1 MEAYFDNSA
10 TTRCYPEVAEI
21 VVKTMTE
28 DFGNPSAMHLKGV
41 EAEKYVREA
50 AQILAKILK
59 VNEKEIIFTSGG
71 TESNNLA
78 LFGGA
83 DANKRSGNHIIT
95 TSVEHAAVGQPA
107 ERLEQME
114 RGMDARLRQFESRVG
129 NLERSNAQGMEQ
141 IRSAVAANLHRMQT
155 QQQDSLAEIQSTVN
169 EKLAQS
175 LNQKIGQSFQLVSSR
190 LEQVYQGLGEMQ
202 TLAVG
207 VGDLKKVLSNVK
219 TRGILGEVQLGAIL
233 QEILAPEQYA
243 TEIPTLPNSRNHV
256 EFAVRMPADG
266 EQPVWL
272 PIDSKFPGDTY
283 AALQDARE
291 QGDPA
296 QVEAARQKL
305 LSVVRSCAKDIRDK
319 YVQPPYTTNFG
330 ILFLP
335 FEGLYAEVVNSGLV
349 EQLQREY
356 SISVAGPSTMAAIL
370 NALQMGFRTLAIQK
384 HSHEAWVV
392 LGAVRSEF
400 EKFAGTIEKAQKS
413 LQGAEQQLELLA
425 GTRTRAIV
433 RQLREVERL
442 QPEELR
448 RESE

>member
-1 MEAYFDNSA
+1 MQYILLILCLIQLAAIVWLVMQVQKLRRPQDDTA
-10 TTRCYPEVAEI
+10 LRTLRQEI
-21 VVKTMTE
+21 AADTQNQMQML
-28 DFGNPSAMHLKGV
+28 GNLLS
-41 EAEKYVREA
+41 ENQR
-50 AQILAKILK
+50 Q
-59 VNEKEIIFTSGG
+59 SG
-71 TESNNLA
+71 
-78 LFGGA
+78 
-83 DANKRSGNHIIT
+83 DY
-95 TSVEHAAVGQPA
+95 QA

-335 FEGLYAEVVNSGLV
+335 FEGLYAGLV

>member
-1 MEAYFDNSA
+1 MQYILLILCLIQLAAIVWLVMQVQKLRRPQDDTA
-10 TTRCYPEVAEI
+10 LRTLRQEI
-21 VVKTMTE
+21 AADTQNQMQML
-28 DFGNPSAMHLKGV
+28 GNLLS
-41 EAEKYVREA
+41 ENQR
-50 AQILAKILK
+50 Q
-59 VNEKEIIFTSGG
+59 SG
-71 TESNNLA
+71 
-78 LFGGA
+78 
-83 DANKRSGNHIIT
+83 DY
-95 TSVEHAAVGQPA
+95 QA

-370 NALQMGFRTLAIQK
+370 NALQRSRITLSNFLKRIT
-384 HSHEAWVV
+384 SSVV
-392 LGAVRSEF
+392 G
-400 EKFAGTIEKAQKS
+400 
-413 LQGAEQQLELLA
+413 
-425 GTRTRAIV
+425 
-433 RQLREVERL
+433 
-442 QPEELR
+442 
-448 RESE
+448 

>member
-1 MEAYFDNSA
+1 MLYILLFLCLIQLAAIIWLVLQVQKLRNPQDDNA
-10 TTRCYPEVAEI
+10 LRTLRQEI
-21 VVKTMTE
+21 AADTQNQMQML
-28 DFGNPSAMHLKGV
+28 GNLLS
-41 EAEKYVREA
+41 ENQR
-50 AQILAKILK
+50 Q
-59 VNEKEIIFTSGG
+59 SG
-71 TESNNLA
+71 
-78 LFGGA
+78 
-83 DANKRSGNHIIT
+83 DY
-95 TSVEHAAVGQPA
+95 QA

-114 RGMDARLRQFESRVG
+114 RNMDARLRQFESRVG

-141 IRSAVAANLHRMQT
+141 IRSAVAANLHRMQA
-155 QQQDSLAEIQSTVN
+155 QQQDSLAEIQTTVN

-175 LNQKIGQSFQLVSSR
+175 LNQQIGQSFQLVSSR

-233 QEILAPEQYA
+233 QEILSPEQYA

-291 QGDPA
+291 QGDPQ

-305 LSVVRSCAKDIRDK
+305 LTVVRGCAKDIWDK

-335 FEGLYAEVVNSGLV
+335 FEGLYAEVVSSGITEV
-349 EQLQREY
+349 LQRDY
-356 SISVAGPSTMAAIL
+356 QITVAGPSTMAALL

-384 HSHEAWVV
+384 RSGEVWTI
-392 LGAVRSEF
+392 LGAVKTEF
-400 EKFAGTIEKAQKS
+400 EKFGVG
-413 LQGAEQQLELLA
+413 LQQMQRHLNQTGSDLEELIGPRSRAITRKLESVQQLDPDAAADLL
-425 GTRTRAIV
+425 GI
-433 RQLREVERL
+433 
-442 QPEELR
+442 EEK
-448 RESE
+448 SFSV

>member
-1 MEAYFDNSA
+1 MQYILLILCLIQLAAIVWLVMQVQKLRRPQDDTA
-10 TTRCYPEVAEI
+10 LRTLRQEI
-21 VVKTMTE
+21 AADTQNQMQML
-28 DFGNPSAMHLKGV
+28 GNLLS
-41 EAEKYVREA
+41 ENQR
-50 AQILAKILK
+50 Q
-59 VNEKEIIFTSGG
+59 SG
-71 TESNNLA
+71 
-78 LFGGA
+78 
-83 DANKRSGNHIIT
+83 DY
-95 TSVEHAAVGQPA
+95 QA

-169 EKLAQS
+169 EKL
-175 LNQKIGQSFQLVSSR
+175 GQSFQLVSSR

>member
-1 MEAYFDNSA
+1 MQYILLILCLIQLAAIVWLVMQVQKLRRPQDDTA
-10 TTRCYPEVAEI
+10 LRTLRQEI
-21 VVKTMTE
+21 AADTQNQMQML
-28 DFGNPSAMHLKGV
+28 GNLLS
-41 EAEKYVREA
+41 ENQR
-50 AQILAKILK
+50 Q
-59 VNEKEIIFTSGG
+59 SG
-71 TESNNLA
+71 
-78 LFGGA
+78 
-83 DANKRSGNHIIT
+83 DY
-95 TSVEHAAVGQPA
+95 QA

-169 EKLAQS
+169 EKLA
-175 LNQKIGQSFQLVSSR
+175 
-190 LEQVYQGLGEMQ
+190 QGLGEMQ

-392 LGAVRSEF
+392 LGAVRNDRKGA
-400 EKFAGTIEKAQKS
+400 EKSPGRRAAAGTSGRDTHPCHCAPAPGS
-413 LQGAEQQLELLA
+413 GTASA
-425 GTRTRAIV
+425 GGTA
-433 RQLREVERL
+433 
-442 QPEELR
+442 PGK
-448 RESE
+448 

>member
-1 MEAYFDNSA
+1 MQYILLILCLIQLAAIVWLVMQVQKLRRPQDDTA
-10 TTRCYPEVAEI
+10 LRTLRQEI
-21 VVKTMTE
+21 AADTQNQMQMM
-28 DFGNPSAMHLKGV
+28 GNLLS
-41 EAEKYVREA
+41 ENQR
-50 AQILAKILK
+50 Q
-59 VNEKEIIFTSGG
+59 SG
-71 TESNNLA
+71 
-78 LFGGA
+78 
-83 DANKRSGNHIIT
+83 DY
-95 TSVEHAAVGQPA
+95 QA

-335 FEGLYAEVVNSGLV
+335 FEGLYAEVVNAGLLEV
-349 EQLQREY
+349 LQRDY
-356 SISVAGPSTMAAIL
+356 QVNVAGPSTMAALL
-370 NALQMGFRTLAIQK
+370 NSLQMGFKTLAIQK
-384 HSHEAWVV
+384 RSGEVWQL
-392 LGAVRSEF
+392 LGAVKTEF
-400 EKFAGTIEKAQKS
+400 DKFG
-413 LQGAEQQLELLA
+413 QGLAKMQQRLRQTDEELDNLI
-425 GTRTRAIV
+425 GVRTRAISRKLRSV
-433 RQLREVERL
+433 QSLDEESAATLLELDSEPGRPVTAQL
-442 QPEELR
+442 PEEQGRL
-448 RESE
+448 

>member
-1 MEAYFDNSA
+1 M
-10 TTRCYPEVAEI
+10 
-21 VVKTMTE
+21 
-28 DFGNPSAMHLKGV
+28 
-41 EAEKYVREA
+41 
-50 AQILAKILK
+50 
-59 VNEKEIIFTSGG
+59 
-71 TESNNLA
+71 
-78 LFGGA
+78 
-83 DANKRSGNHIIT
+83 
-95 TSVEHAAVGQPA
+95 
-107 ERLEQME
+107 
-114 RGMDARLRQFESRVG
+114 
-129 NLERSNAQGMEQ
+129 
-141 IRSAVAANLHRMQT
+141 
-155 QQQDSLAEIQSTVN
+155 
-169 EKLAQS
+169 
-175 LNQKIGQSFQLVSSR
+175 
-190 LEQVYQGLGEMQ
+190 
-202 TLAVG
+202 
-207 VGDLKKVLSNVK
+207 
-219 TRGILGEVQLGAIL
+219 
-233 QEILAPEQYA
+233 
-243 TEIPTLPNSRNHV
+243 

-296 QVEAARQKL
+296 QVEAAGQKL
-305 LSVVRSCAKDIRDK
+305 LSVVRSGAKDIRDK

-370 NALQMGFRTLAIQK
+370 NALQRGCRTLAIQK

>member
-1 MEAYFDNSA
+1 MQYILLILCLIQLAAIVWLVMQVQKLRRPQDDTA
-10 TTRCYPEVAEI
+10 LRTLRQEI
-21 VVKTMTE
+21 AADTQNQMQML
-28 DFGNPSAMHLKGV
+28 GNLLS
-41 EAEKYVREA
+41 ENQR
-50 AQILAKILK
+50 Q
-59 VNEKEIIFTSGG
+59 SG
-71 TESNNLA
+71 
-78 LFGGA
+78 
-83 DANKRSGNHIIT
+83 DY
-95 TSVEHAAVGQPA
+95 QA

-202 TLAVG
+202 MLAVG

-296 QVEAARQKL
+296 QVEAARQ
-305 LSVVRSCAKDIRDK
+305 
-319 YVQPPYTTNFG
+319 G
-330 ILFLP
+330 
-335 FEGLYAEVVNSGLV
+335 
-349 EQLQREY
+349 
-356 SISVAGPSTMAAIL
+356 
-370 NALQMGFRTLAIQK
+370 
-384 HSHEAWVV
+384 
-392 LGAVRSEF
+392 
-400 EKFAGTIEKAQKS
+400 
-413 LQGAEQQLELLA
+413 
-425 GTRTRAIV
+425 
-433 RQLREVERL
+433 
-442 QPEELR
+442 
-448 RESE
+448 

>member
-1 MEAYFDNSA
+1 
-10 TTRCYPEVAEI
+10 
-21 VVKTMTE
+21 
-28 DFGNPSAMHLKGV
+28 
-41 EAEKYVREA
+41 
-50 AQILAKILK
+50 
-59 VNEKEIIFTSGG
+59 
-71 TESNNLA
+71 
-78 LFGGA
+78 
-83 DANKRSGNHIIT
+83 
-95 TSVEHAAVGQPA
+95 
-107 ERLEQME
+107 
-114 RGMDARLRQFESRVG
+114 
-129 NLERSNAQGMEQ
+129 
-141 IRSAVAANLHRMQT
+141 MQT

>member
-1 MEAYFDNSA
+1 MQYILLILCLIQLAAIVWLVMQVQKLRRPQDDTA
-10 TTRCYPEVAEI
+10 LRTLRQEI
-21 VVKTMTE
+21 AADTQNQMQML
-28 DFGNPSAMHLKGV
+28 GNLLS
-41 EAEKYVREA
+41 ENQR
-50 AQILAKILK
+50 Q
-59 VNEKEIIFTSGG
+59 SG
-71 TESNNLA
+71 
-78 LFGGA
+78 
-83 DANKRSGNHIIT
+83 DY
-95 TSVEHAAVGQPA
+95 QA

-169 EKLAQS
+169 
-175 LNQKIGQSFQLVSSR
+175 QKIGQSFQLVSSR

-202 TLAVG
+202 MLAVG

>member
-1 MEAYFDNSA
+1 MQYILLILCLIQLAAIVWLVMQVQKLRRPQDDTA
-10 TTRCYPEVAEI
+10 LRTLRQEI
-21 VVKTMTE
+21 AADTQNQMQML
-28 DFGNPSAMHLKGV
+28 GNLLS
-41 EAEKYVREA
+41 ENQR
-50 AQILAKILK
+50 Q
-59 VNEKEIIFTSGG
+59 SG
-71 TESNNLA
+71 
-78 LFGGA
+78 
-83 DANKRSGNHIIT
+83 DY
-95 TSVEHAAVGQPA
+95 QA

-335 FEGLYAEVVNSGLV
+335 FEGLYAEVVNSGPAPAGV
-349 EQLQREY
+349 QHQRCRTVHHGGDSERTANG
-356 SISVAGPSTMAAIL
+356 IPHPCHPETQPRGVGGAGCSPQRVRKVRRNDRKGAEKSPGRRAA
-370 NALQMGFRTLAIQK
+370 
-384 HSHEAWVV
+384 
-392 LGAVRSEF
+392 
-400 EKFAGTIEKAQKS
+400 AGTSGRDTHPCHCAPAPGS
-413 LQGAEQQLELLA
+413 GTASA
-425 GTRTRAIV
+425 GGTA
-433 RQLREVERL
+433 
-442 QPEELR
+442 PGK
-448 RESE
+448 

>member
-1 MEAYFDNSA
+1 MQYILLILCLIQLAAIVWLVMQVQKLRRPQDDTA
-10 TTRCYPEVAEI
+10 LRTLRQEI
-21 VVKTMTE
+21 AADTQNQMQML
-28 DFGNPSAMHLKGV
+28 GNLLS
-41 EAEKYVREA
+41 ENQR
-50 AQILAKILK
+50 Q
-59 VNEKEIIFTSGG
+59 SG
-71 TESNNLA
+71 
-78 LFGGA
+78 
-83 DANKRSGNHIIT
+83 DY
-95 TSVEHAAVGQPA
+95 QA

-233 QEILAPEQYA
+233 QEILA
-243 TEIPTLPNSRNHV
+243 PNSRNHV

>member
-1 MEAYFDNSA
+1 MQYILLILCLIQLAAIVWLVMQVQKLRRPQDDTA
-10 TTRCYPEVAEI
+10 LRTLRQEI
-21 VVKTMTE
+21 AADTQNQMQML
-28 DFGNPSAMHLKGV
+28 GNLLS
-41 EAEKYVREA
+41 ENQR
-50 AQILAKILK
+50 Q
-59 VNEKEIIFTSGG
+59 SG
-71 TESNNLA
+71 
-78 LFGGA
+78 
-83 DANKRSGNHIIT
+83 DY
-95 TSVEHAAVGQPA
+95 QA

-141 IRSAVAANLHRMQT
+141 IRSAVAANLHRM
-155 QQQDSLAEIQSTVN
+155 QSTVN

>member
-1 MEAYFDNSA
+1 MQYILLILCLIQLAAIVWLVMQVQKLRRPQDDTA
-10 TTRCYPEVAEI
+10 LRTLRQEI
-21 VVKTMTE
+21 AADTQNQMQML
-28 DFGNPSAMHLKGV
+28 GNLLS
-41 EAEKYVREA
+41 ENQR
-50 AQILAKILK
+50 Q
-59 VNEKEIIFTSGG
+59 SG
-71 TESNNLA
+71 
-78 LFGGA
+78 
-83 DANKRSGNHIIT
+83 DY
-95 TSVEHAAVGQPA
+95 QA

-291 QGDPA
+291 QGDPPA

-442 QPEELR
+442 QPEELH

>member
-1 MEAYFDNSA
+1 MQYILLILCLIQLDAIVWLVMQVQKLRRPQDDTA
-10 TTRCYPEVAEI
+10 LRTLRQEI
-21 VVKTMTE
+21 AADTQNQMQML
-28 DFGNPSAMHLKGV
+28 GNLLS
-41 EAEKYVREA
+41 ENQR
-50 AQILAKILK
+50 Q
-59 VNEKEIIFTSGG
+59 SG
-71 TESNNLA
+71 
-78 LFGGA
+78 
-83 DANKRSGNHIIT
+83 DY
-95 TSVEHAAVGQPA
+95 QA

>member
-1 MEAYFDNSA
+1 MLYILLFL
-10 TTRCYPEVAEI
+10 CLI
-21 VVKTMTE
+21 Q
-28 DFGNPSAMHLKGV
+28 L
-41 EAEKYVREA
+41 A
-50 AQILAKILK
+50 A
-59 VNEKEIIFTSGG
+59 IIW
-71 TESNNLA
+71 LA
-78 LFGGA
+78 LQVQKLRNPQDDNTLRTLRQEIAA
-83 DANKRSGNHIIT
+83 DTQNQMQMLGNLLSENQRQSGDY
-95 TSVEHAAVGQPA
+95 QA

-114 RGMDARLRQFESRVG
+114 RNMDARLRQFESRVG

-141 IRSAVAANLHRMQT
+141 IRSAVAANLHRMQA
-155 QQQDSLAEIQSTVN
+155 QQQDSLAEIQTTVN

-175 LNQKIGQSFQLVSSR
+175 LNQQIGQSFQLVSSR

-233 QEILAPEQYA
+233 QEILSPEQYA

-291 QGDPA
+291 QGDPQ

-305 LSVVRSCAKDIRDK
+305 LTVVRGCAKDIRDK

-335 FEGLYAEVVNSGLV
+335 FEGLYAEVVNAGLLEV
-349 EQLQREY
+349 LQRDY
-356 SISVAGPSTMAAIL
+356 QVNVAGPSTMAALL
-370 NALQMGFRTLAIQK
+370 NSLQMGFKTLAIQK
-384 HSHEAWVV
+384 RSGEVWQL
-392 LGAVRSEF
+392 LGAVKTEFDKFGQGLAKMQQRLRQTDEELDQLIGVRS
-400 EKFAGTIEKAQKS
+400 
-413 LQGAEQQLELLA
+413 
-425 GTRTRAIV
+425 RAIS
-433 RQLREVERL
+433 RKLRSVQSLDEASASALLEIDDMN
-442 QPEELR
+442 ELPKAL
-448 RESE
+448 SETSETSGKVGEY

>member
-1 MEAYFDNSA
+1 MQYILLILCLIQLAAIVWLVMQVQKLRRPQDDTA
-10 TTRCYPEVAEI
+10 LRTLRQEI
-21 VVKTMTE
+21 AADTQNQMQML
-28 DFGNPSAMHLKGV
+28 GNLLS
-41 EAEKYVREA
+41 ENQR
-50 AQILAKILK
+50 Q
-59 VNEKEIIFTSGG
+59 SG
-71 TESNNLA
+71 
-78 LFGGA
+78 
-83 DANKRSGNHIIT
+83 DY
-95 TSVEHAAVGQPA
+95 QA

-141 IRSAVAANLHRMQT
+141 IRSAVAANLHRLQT

-335 FEGLYAEVVNSGLV
+335 FEGLYAEVVSSGVTEL
-349 EQLQREY
+349 LQRDY
-356 SISVAGPSTMAAIL
+356 QITVAGPSTMAALL

-384 HSHEAWVV
+384 RSGEVWTI
-392 LGAVRSEF
+392 LGAVKTEF
-400 EKFAGTIEKAQKS
+400 EKFGAG
-413 LQGAEQQLELLA
+413 LQQMQRHLNQTGSDLEELIGPRSRAITRKLESVQQLDPDTATELL
-425 GTRTRAIV
+425 GI
-433 RQLREVERL
+433 
-442 QPEELR
+442 EE
-448 RESE
+448 

>member
-1 MEAYFDNSA
+1 MQYILLILCLIQLAAIVWLVMQVQKLRRPQDDTA
-10 TTRCYPEVAEI
+10 LRTLRQEI
-21 VVKTMTE
+21 AADTQNQMQML
-28 DFGNPSAMHLKGV
+28 GNLLS
-41 EAEKYVREA
+41 ENQR
-50 AQILAKILK
+50 Q
-59 VNEKEIIFTSGG
+59 SG
-71 TESNNLA
+71 
-78 LFGGA
+78 
-83 DANKRSGNHIIT
+83 DY
-95 TSVEHAAVGQPA
+95 QA

-335 FEGLYAEVVNSGLV
+335 FEGLYAEVVSSGITEV
-349 EQLQREY
+349 LQRDY
-356 SISVAGPSTMAAIL
+356 QITVAGPSTMAALL

-384 HSHEAWVV
+384 RSGEVWTI
-392 LGAVRSEF
+392 LGAVKTEF
-400 EKFAGTIEKAQKS
+400 EKFGVG
-413 LQGAEQQLELLA
+413 LQQMQRHLNQTGSDLEELIGPRSRAITRKLESVQQLDPDAAADLL
-425 GTRTRAIV
+425 GI
-433 RQLREVERL
+433 
-442 QPEELR
+442 EEK
-448 RESE
+448 SFSV

>member
-1 MEAYFDNSA
+1 MQYILLILCLIQLAAIVWLVMQVQKLRRPQDDTA
-10 TTRCYPEVAEI
+10 LRTLRQEI
-21 VVKTMTE
+21 AADTQNQMQML
-28 DFGNPSAMHLKGV
+28 GNLLS
-41 EAEKYVREA
+41 ENQR
-50 AQILAKILK
+50 Q
-59 VNEKEIIFTSGG
+59 SG
-71 TESNNLA
+71 
-78 LFGGA
+78 
-83 DANKRSGNHIIT
+83 DY
-95 TSVEHAAVGQPA
+95 QA

-335 FEGLYAEVVNSGLV
+335 FEGLYAEVVNAGLLEV
-349 EQLQREY
+349 LQRDY
-356 SISVAGPSTMAAIL
+356 QVNVAGPSTMAALL
-370 NALQMGFRTLAIQK
+370 NSLQMGFKTLAIQK
-384 HSHEAWVV
+384 RSGEVWQL
-392 LGAVRSEF
+392 LGAVKTEFDKFGQGLTKMQQRLRQTDEELDKLIGVRS
-400 EKFAGTIEKAQKS
+400 
-413 LQGAEQQLELLA
+413 
-425 GTRTRAIV
+425 RAIS
-433 RQLREVERL
+433 RKLRSVQSLDEASASALLEIDDMN
-442 QPEELR
+442 ELPSAL
-448 RESE
+448 SETGGVSDQVGN

>member
-1 MEAYFDNSA
+1 MQYILLILCLIQLAAIVWLVMQVQKLRRPQDDTA
-10 TTRCYPEVAEI
+10 LRTLRQEI
-21 VVKTMTE
+21 AADTQNQMQML
-28 DFGNPSAMHLKGV
+28 GNLLSESHG
-41 EAEKYVREA
+41 
-50 AQILAKILK
+50 Q
-59 VNEKEIIFTSGG
+59 SG
-71 TESNNLA
+71 
-78 LFGGA
+78 
-83 DANKRSGNHIIT
+83 DY
-95 TSVEHAAVGQPA
+95 QA

-219 TRGILGEVQLGAIL
+219 TRGILGEVMLGAIL

-272 PIDSKFPGDTY
+272 PLT
-283 AALQDARE
+283 
-291 QGDPA
+291 
-296 QVEAARQKL
+296 
-305 LSVVRSCAKDIRDK
+305 
-319 YVQPPYTTNFG
+319 
-330 ILFLP
+330 
-335 FEGLYAEVVNSGLV
+335 
-349 EQLQREY
+349 
-356 SISVAGPSTMAAIL
+356 PS
-370 NALQMGFRTLAIQK
+370 FRGTLTP
-384 HSHEAWVV
+384 HSRTHGNRV
-392 LGAVRSEF
+392 
-400 EKFAGTIEKAQKS
+400 
-413 LQGAEQQLELLA
+413 
-425 GTRTRAIV
+425 TRHRW
-433 RQLREVERL
+433 
-442 QPEELR
+442 R
-448 RESE
+448 RHGRNC